1 MLQPLKLKP
10 KSRST
15 ILPHSHQG
23 SVRTTVIPRHL
34 KMSPGKIGAVIALTT
49 MGFMEEEAALQTP
62 IRILLCVL
70 ETETETEAAVDALI
84 GARDL
89 YQRGQSAQISGN

>member
-1 MLQPLKLKP
+1 
-10 KSRST
+10 
-15 ILPHSHQG
+15 
-23 SVRTTVIPRHL
+23 
-34 KMSPGKIGAVIALTT
+34 
-49 MGFMEEEAALQTP
+49 MEEEAALQTP

>member
-23 SVRTTVIPRHL
+23 SVCTTVIPWHL

-70 ETETETEAAVDALI
+70 ETETEAAVDALI

-89 YQRGQSAQISGN
+89 YHRGQSAQISGN